1 MFGRLAKVR
10 YLGPIAD
17 DDWVLQVAPEI
28 ETRMAQYEDGQI
40 EFAILSLVK
49 EPLIKLVAVL
59 AENVKSIT
67 SIRRHLLQ
75 IQSDRGEPQP
85 DSLDGKELV
94 QQDLLLGPSE
104 QYRLS
109 QEAIDQAVLSPENEQ
124 QLKSDDL
131 VAMSAVIQQ
140 LSTAQ
145 RSIRASIR
153 DEISAIQAD
162 DDRAASRRN
171 DKGLLAKGL
180 LHVLE
185 RMGRLGIFME
195 SACCS

>member
-1 MFGRLAKVR
+1 MYGCLAKVR
-10 YLGPIAD
+10 CLGPIAD

-75 IQSDRGEPQP
+75 TQSDRGEPQP
-85 DSLDGKELV
+85 DSLDANDLV
-94 QQDLLLGPSE
+94 PQDLLLGPSE

-109 QEAIDQAVLSPENEQ
+109 QEAIDQAVLSPQTEQ
-124 QLKSDDL
+124 QLKGDDL
-131 VAMSAVIQQ
+131 VAMSAVMQQ

-145 RSIRASIR
+145 TSIRASIR

-180 LHVLE
+180 LQVLE
-185 RMGRLGIFME
+185 RMGRLSIFME

>member
-1 MFGRLAKVR
+1 MSGWLAKLR
-10 YLGPIAD
+10 RLGPIAD

-85 DSLDGKELV
+85 DSLDGNELV
-94 QQDLLLGPSE
+94 PQDLLLGPSE

-109 QEAIDQAVLSPENEQ
+109 EEAIDQAVLSPEIEQ

-131 VAMSAVIQQ
+131 VSMSAVIQK

-145 RSIRASIR
+145 TSIRASIR

-180 LHVLE
+180 LQVLE

>member
-1 MFGRLAKVR
+1 MPC
-10 YLGPIAD
+10 LGPIVS

-49 EPLIKLVAVL
+49 EPLIKLVAAL

-75 IQSDRGEPQP
+75 IQFDRGELQP
-85 DSLDGKELV
+85 DSPDGNEKGE
-94 QQDLLLGPSE
+94 QDLLLLGPSE
-104 QYRLS
+104 RYRLS
-109 QEAIDQAVLSPENEQ
+109 QKAIDQAVLSPEHEQ
-124 QLKSDDL
+124 QLKSNDV
-131 VAMSAVIQQ
+131 VATSAVVQQ

-145 RSIRASIR
+145 TSMRASIR
-153 DEISAIQAD
+153 DEIKAIQAD
-162 DDRAASRRN
+162 DDRATSRRN

-180 LHVLE
+180 LQVLE
-185 RMGRLGIFME
+185 RMGRMRIFME
-195 SACCS
+195 SACCY

>member
-17 DDWVLQVAPEI
+17 VDWVLQVAPEI

-85 DSLDGKELV
+85 DSLDGNELV
-94 QQDLLLGPSE
+94 PQDLLLGPSE

-109 QEAIDQAVLSPENEQ
+109 QEAIDQAVLSPEDEQ

-145 RSIRASIR
+145 TSIRASIR

-180 LHVLE
+180 LQVLE
-185 RMGRLGIFME
+185 RMGRLSIFME